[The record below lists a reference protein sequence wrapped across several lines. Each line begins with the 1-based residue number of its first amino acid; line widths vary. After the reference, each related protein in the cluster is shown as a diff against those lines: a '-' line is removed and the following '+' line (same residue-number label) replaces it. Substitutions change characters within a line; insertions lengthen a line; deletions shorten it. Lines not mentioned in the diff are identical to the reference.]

1 MPPLAA
7 QVARPKGGLFA
18 FDGPNFNSYNGA
30 MKIAQTFYGVY
41 WRIEKDDEEDA
52 AAALTDALQADD
64 NTDLYDLMDK
74 FVTDFSDAHVM
85 FSDDHKT
92 VVMGLLLTATNE
104 GDNDFDEMSILGI
117 IDKDKGVL
125 RDSVRQQM
133 RNLIETVPVDLR
145 TKFTAPGF
153 YVVWSEA

>member
-1 MPPLAA
+1 
-7 QVARPKGGLFA
+7 
-18 FDGPNFNSYNGA
+18 

-41 WRIEKDDEEDA
+41 WRIEKDAEEDA
-52 AAALTDALQADD
+52 AVALTNALQADD
-64 NTDLYDLMDK
+64 GTDLYDLVDK
-74 FVTDFSDAHVM
+74 FCESYSDSHVM

-92 VVMGLLLTATNE
+92 LVMGLLLTATNE
-104 GDNDFDEMSILGI
+104 GDNEFDEMAILRI
-117 IDKDKGVL
+117 IDPDKAVL

-145 TKFTAPGF
+145 AKFSAPGF

>member
-1 MPPLAA
+1 
-7 QVARPKGGLFA
+7 
-18 FDGPNFNSYNGA
+18 

-41 WRIEKDDEEDA
+41 WRIEKDDEESA
-52 AAALTDALQADD
+52 TAALTDALQADD
-64 NTDLYDLMDK
+64 GTDLYDLMDK
-74 FVTDFSDAHVM
+74 FCESYSDTHVM

-104 GDNDFDEMSILGI
+104 GDNEFDEMSLLRI
-117 IDKDKGVL
+117 IDTDKGVL

-133 RNLIETVPVDLR
+133 RKLIEAVPVDLR
-145 TKFTAPGF
+145 EKFSAPGF